1 MSRSAGFRGFIYEYP
16 LRPFSWRTLRP
27 PRVVFVI
34 GVVSFKR
41 ARGQPQPLPGRGRDA
56 ARSLARQV
64 GQAWGPL
71 PRPVGRR
78 KAGAATFERRLKWSV
93 A

>member
-27 PRVVFVI
+27 PHVVFVI

-41 ARGQPQPLPGRGRDA
+41 ARGQPAPAWSGQGR
-56 ARSLARQV
+56 RSLARQAGGAGV
-64 GQAWGPL
+64 
-71 PRPVGRR
+71 
-78 KAGAATFERRLKWSV
+78 GAAPAAGRQ